1 MSSFGRGAIIVE
13 IVNIRKYF
21 NIVILGFLVTFIF
34 VLKVSAQSV
43 AENIR
48 PVSQVCVTGQ
58 ACVGTTAGS
67 GSETELI
74 KADDEVADNEEGG
87 PSTTTRPQAS
97 SGIDQGE
104 VSSVSGQEHQVQML
118 NQGVDGVMVFEPSV
132 LTVQPGDSV
141 TFKAADAGHNA
152 ASIAGMIPAGAE
164 SWDSGMSQDITVKFN
179 EEGTYVYQCTPHLM
193 MAMVGVII
201 VGDASANI
209 GEIKEAAAEKKSSFV
224 MEQGR
229 LDGYLED
236 L

>member
-1 MSSFGRGAIIVE
+1 MSILGRGAIVVA

-34 VLKVSAQSV
+34 VLKVSAQSI

-48 PVSQVCVTGQ
+48 PVSQVCMTGQ

-67 GSETELI
+67 VSEAELI
-74 KADDEVADNEEGG
+74 KADDEVTDSEEGG
-87 PSTTTRPQAS
+87 STTTMPPAS

-104 VSSVSGQEHQVQML
+104 VSSLSGKEHEVQML
-118 NQGVDGVMVFEPSV
+118 NQGVDGLMVFEPSV
-132 LTVQPGDSV
+132 LNVQPGDSV
-141 TFKAADAGHNA
+141 TFKATDGGHNA
-152 ASIAGMIPAGAE
+152 ASIAGMIPVGAE
-164 SWDSGMSQDITVKFN
+164 SWDSGMSQDITIKFN

-201 VGDASANI
+201 VGDASANLE
-209 GEIKEAAAEKKSSFV
+209 EIKEAAAEKKSSFV

-229 LDGYLED
+229 LDGYLEG